1 MFFRSSCTVNMKP
14 LIGAVLALPAAV
26 RCLAISSIPQT
37 EGVVQYEIQRRHNPQ
52 LSTRSSNLTKR
63 SATVSTDLDLNEH
76 WVFSGGYFLDLD
88 VGTPPQRIE
97 VLLDTGSSDLFIP
110 SAGAGS
116 CLNNHCPG
124 GSCKCLRSSRFPH
137 ELIVSQSRDISLR
150 VSVPRRTYRA
160 FTRRTWTAHLLTG
173 PMRKTESRSDK
184 LSSTST
190 PWQWPMKSKSRL
202 PTNMDRVRSMVS
214 LG

>member
-1 MFFRSSCTVNMKP
+1 MKP
-14 LIGAVLALPAAV
+14 FIGALLALPAAV

-37 EGVVQYEIQRRHNPQ
+37 EGVVQYEVQRRYYPQ
-52 LSTRSSNLTKR
+52 LSTRSSNLRKR
-63 SATVSTDLDLNEH
+63 SATISTDLDLNEH

-124 GSCKCLRSSRFPH
+124 GSCKYL
-137 ELIVSQSRDISLR
+137 ELL
-150 VSVPRRTYRA
+150 
-160 FTRRTWTAHLLTG
+160 
-173 PMRKTESRSDK
+173 
-184 LSSTST
+184 
-190 PWQWPMKSKSRL
+190 
-202 PTNMDRVRSMVS
+202 
-214 LG
+214 